1 MPIYA
6 YHCRDC
12 GEDFEMLVNSGE
24 TPACET
30 CASDDLDQLLSLIA
44 SPAKGGETAG
54 AGPMA
59 CDAPGGCA
67 CAGMNRAMA
76 DA

>member
-6 YHCRDC
+6 YHCRGC
-12 GEDFEMLVNSGE
+12 GEDFETLVNSGE

-30 CASDDLDQLLSLIA
+30 CAGDDLDQRLSLIA
-44 SPAKGGETAG
+44 SPAKGGDSG
-54 AGPMA
+54 APVA

-67 CAGMNRAMA
+67 CAGMRAAMGNA
-76 DA
+76 

>member
-12 GEDFEMLVNSGE
+12 GEDFETLVMSGVS
-24 TPACET
+24 PACDA
-30 CASDDLDQLLSLIA
+30 CASGDLDQRLSLIA
-44 SPAKGGETAG
+44 SPAKGGESLAQG
-54 AGPMA
+54 

-67 CAGMNRAMA
+67 CAGMRTAMA

>member
-12 GEDFEMLVNSGE
+12 GEDFETLVMAGE
-24 TPACET
+24 TPACEA
-30 CASDDLDQLLSLIA
+30 CASDDLDQRLSRIA
-44 SPAKGGETAG
+44 SPAKGGESVAQ
-54 AGPMA
+54 A
-59 CDAPGGCA
+59 CDASGGCA
-67 CAGMNRAMA
+67 CAGMRAAMA

>member
-12 GEDFEMLVNSGE
+12 GEDFETLVMGGE
-24 TPACET
+24 TPACEA
-30 CASDDLDQLLSLIA
+30 CASDDLDQRLSLIA
-44 SPAKGGETAG
+44 SPAKGGESEAQ
-54 AGPMA
+54 A

-67 CAGMNRAMA
+67 CAGMRAAMA

>member
-6 YHCRDC
+6 YRCRDC
-12 GEDFEMLVNSGE
+12 GQEFETLVMPGE
-24 TPACET
+24 TPLCQA
-30 CASDDLDQLLSLIA
+30 CASADLDRRLSLIA
-44 SPAKGGETAG
+44 SPAKGGESVAET
-54 AGPMA
+54 

-67 CAGMNRAMA
+67 CAGMRAAMA

>member
-12 GEDFEMLVNSGE
+12 GEEFETLVLSDE
-24 TPACET
+24 VPACEA
-30 CASDDLDQLLSLIA
+30 CASEDLDQRLSLIA
-44 SPAKGGETAG
+44 SPAKGGESSAE
-54 AGPMA
+54 A

-67 CAGMNRAMA
+67 CAAMRAGMA

>member
-12 GEDFEMLVNSGE
+12 GEDFETLVMSGE
-24 TPACET
+24 APACEV
-30 CASDDLDQLLSLIA
+30 CASGDLDQRLSLIA
-44 SPAKGGETAG
+44 SPAKGGEAG
-54 AGPMA
+54 AEAA
-59 CDAPGGCA
+59 CEAPGGCA
-67 CAGMNRAMA
+67 CAGMRAAMA

>member
-12 GEDFEMLVNSGE
+12 GEEFETLVMPGE
-24 TPACET
+24 TASCEA
-30 CASDDLDQLLSLIA
+30 CASADLDRRLSLIA
-44 SPAKGGETAG
+44 SPAKGGESVAET
-54 AGPMA
+54 

-67 CAGMNRAMA
+67 CAGMRAAMA

>member
-12 GEDFEMLVNSGE
+12 GEEFETLLMGGE
-24 TPACET
+24 TPSCRAC
-30 CASDDLDQLLSLIA
+30 AGDDLDQRPSLIA
-44 SPAKGGETAG
+44 SPAKGGESLAET
-54 AGPMA
+54 

-67 CAGMNRAMA
+67 CAGMRAAMA

>member
-12 GEDFEMLVNSGE
+12 CEVFETLVMSGE
-24 TPACET
+24 TPACGA
-30 CASDDLDQLLSLIA
+30 CASGDLDQRLSLIA
-44 SPAKGGETAG
+44 SPAKGAESVAE
-54 AGPMA
+54 A
-59 CDAPGGCA
+59 CNAPGGCV
-67 CAGMNRAMA
+67 CAGMRAAMA

>member
-12 GEDFEMLVNSGE
+12 GEDFETLVRSGE

-30 CASDDLDQLLSLIA
+30 CASDDLDQRLSLIA

-54 AGPMA
+54 AAAMA

-67 CAGMNRAMA
+67 CAGMGAIA

>member
-6 YHCRDC
+6 YHCRDY
-12 GEDFEMLVNSGE
+12 GENFEMLVNSGE